1 LNYTRLSE
9 ISIIN
14 PTWKDQG
21 VDDNSPCSFIP
32 MEYVDDVFGLVKQ
45 STIKQVGEVKKG
57 YTHFQ
62 NGDVLFAKITPCMEN
77 GKCAIVSEL
86 VNGIGF
92 GSTEFHVVR
101 AGECIK
107 AEWIYYYLRQQK
119 IRNEAVHWMRGTAGQ
134 QRVPTDF
141 LSNLEIPLPSL
152 IEQERLVTILQK
164 ADRIRRLRRHAR
176 QMSETFLQSVFLEMF
191 GKYINDSSP
200 VKFKDV
206 LEIPLANGVFE
217 YNENYGSGAPV
228 IWVDNL
234 YYETP
239 VKLVSLRRA
248 NLSEKSIQK
257 YKLED
262 EDLLF
267 TRSSLVREGIG
278 QINIV
283 RELGEPTLFECHTIR
298 ARVKRN
304 IVNPYFVLGLF
315 RSPAGKSEIIK
326 RSNTATMTTISQTDI
341 NDLPCPIPPKSL
353 QDKFQELYEKQIK
366 AEKVL
371 SESER
376 QAEHLFQSLLQRAFC
391 I

>member
-1 LNYTRLSE
+1 
-9 ISIIN
+9 
-14 PTWKDQG
+14 
-21 VDDNSPCSFIP
+21 
-32 MEYVDDVFGLVKQ
+32 
-45 STIKQVGEVKKG
+45 
-57 YTHFQ
+57 
-62 NGDVLFAKITPCMEN
+62 
-77 GKCAIVSEL
+77 
-86 VNGIGF
+86 
-92 GSTEFHVVR
+92 
-101 AGECIK
+101 
-107 AEWIYYYLRQQK
+107 
-119 IRNEAVHWMRGTAGQ
+119 
-134 QRVPTDF
+134 
-141 LSNLEIPLPSL
+141 
-152 IEQERLVTILQK
+152 
-164 ADRIRRLRRHAR
+164 
-176 QMSETFLQSVFLEMF
+176 MSETFLQSVFLEMF

-353 QDKFQELYEKQIK
+353 QDKFQELYEKQIE

-376 QAEHLFQSLLQRAFC
+376 QAEHLFQSLLQDYFNG
-391 I
+391 